1 MLLSVV
7 TCEESAFAM
16 DGRATALLRSAQEI
30 VEVGIDSP
38 GFGRK
43 SRRPGRTSQKRELE
57 EEIEF
62 CPFVFTQFVILYAQT
77 TTAI

>member
-1 MLLSVV
+1 MDFHIVVLLSVV

-38 GFGRK
+38 RFGRK
-43 SRRPGRTSQKRELE
+43 CRRPGRRARQKREDLV
-57 EEIEF
+57 EEIEL
-62 CPFVFTQFVILYAQT
+62 CPFVFT
-77 TTAI
+77 